1 MYQGGGD
8 WIFCRGKKRAIPR
21 IGSMCGPFYITG
33 MDGDSTLV
41 YVPAN
46 WMNKHSL
53 HLELA
58 DSSGVASYCGLL
70 QDLVRLTNTMHEFH
84 SASVHLQSAIW
95 EKTDA

>member
-58 DSSGVASYCGLL
+58 DSSGVHRIADYC
-70 QDLVRLTNTMHEFH
+70 
-84 SASVHLQSAIW
+84 
-95 EKTDA
+95 KT